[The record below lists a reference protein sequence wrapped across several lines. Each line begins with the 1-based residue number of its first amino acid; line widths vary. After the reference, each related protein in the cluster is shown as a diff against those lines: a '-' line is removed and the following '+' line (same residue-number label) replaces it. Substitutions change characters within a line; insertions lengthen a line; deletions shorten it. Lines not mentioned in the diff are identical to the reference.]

1 MNQSILFP
9 DLQTWD
15 AVKNVIVFPAQQSGA
30 LIECVV
36 SKSYLEN
43 MVGSAIETEQQ
54 AIQVFQK
61 LRFDLEE
68 QAEELIEEE
77 EFNLQGQIELG

>member
-9 DLQTWD
+9 DIQTWD